1 MVNVIT
7 CSSQLHTDLRSQ
19 HHDTTLQR
27 VQSGITNQ
35 SLRVQGKVS
44 DPFFSFLRLSSSDS
58 SDCSRTAPAW
68 RRLSHR
74 GNRSGA
80 EPRLGGHVPVFLRID
95 WKNSKLWLLEARSV
109 LPHVHTCSLRCAR
122 PARASPTVC
131 WVVSSRVISQS
142 ITFDT
147 MRSTLVEATMCL

>member
-1 MVNVIT
+1 MINVIT
-7 CSSQLHTDLRSQ
+7 CSSQLHTDLHTDLLSQ

-27 VQSGITNQ
+27 MQPGITNQ
-35 SLRVQGKVS
+35 SLRVHKVS
-44 DPFFSFLRLSSSDS
+44 DSFFTFLCLSSSDL

-80 EPRLGGHVPVFLRID
+80 EPRLGSRVPVLLRID
-95 WKNSKLWLLEARSV
+95 WKNSKLWLLEGQSM

-122 PARASPTVC
+122 PARVSPTVC
-131 WVVSSRVISQS
+131 
-142 ITFDT
+142 
-147 MRSTLVEATMCL
+147 